1 METIYLKSLR
11 FLFATGA
18 IVFKDYGQKTKRQ
31 LLITPARD
39 AVTYLEN
46 SRRPQIKGYSTK

>member
-11 FLFATGA
+11 FLFATGS
-18 IVFKDYGQKTKRQ
+18 IVFKDYGQKTKCQ

-46 SRRPQIKGYSTK
+46 S